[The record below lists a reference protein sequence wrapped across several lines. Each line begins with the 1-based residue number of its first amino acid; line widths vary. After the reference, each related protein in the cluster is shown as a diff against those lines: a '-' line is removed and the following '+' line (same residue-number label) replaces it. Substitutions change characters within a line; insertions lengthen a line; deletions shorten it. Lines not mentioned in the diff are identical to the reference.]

1 VTGTDDFGGDAPL
14 ALAATTTGPDAV
26 LRHDGVPADSES
38 RVRGPVQTTDGKG
51 RC

>member
-1 VTGTDDFGGDAPL
+1 MIGLHSFGGDPPH
-14 ALAATTTGPDAV
+14 ALAATQTGPDAV

-38 RVRGPVQTTDGKG
+38 RVRGPVQITDGKG